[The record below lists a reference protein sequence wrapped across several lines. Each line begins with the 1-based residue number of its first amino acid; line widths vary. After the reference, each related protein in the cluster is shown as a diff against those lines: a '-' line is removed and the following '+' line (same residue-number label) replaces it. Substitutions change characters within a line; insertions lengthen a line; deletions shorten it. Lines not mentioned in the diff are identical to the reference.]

1 MADTQ
6 NTLRTPVE
14 VSSTGVTV
22 AKIGGAV
29 ATVVLIVALAVGAY
43 AVARI
48 DTWGERN
55 AAVPQRFQLELDEQ
69 VNIPPALIGY
79 AERGHFDT
87 TMQEPHALAV
97 AADGSIFVAG
107 DRAVLRF
114 HPDGQL
120 LGTITMEQAPT
131 CLAVQDGPQGTPERV
146 YVGSGR
152 HVSVFRATGEPINQ
166 WPDLGDKSVI
176 TAIAVA
182 PQHVFVA
189 DAGQRI
195 VLSFDP
201 EGREIGRMGAADPD
215 RKMPGFIIPS
225 AHFDLVAGPDEV
237 LWVVNPGMRRIE
249 SYSFSGELQ
258 GMWGRAG
265 AGLGDFFGCCNPA
278 HLAIMPDG
286 RFITSEK
293 GVPRVKVYSDAGEF
307 QRAVAGP
314 SELGVSAS
322 ALVDARGDQAE
333 RVFDVAAARDGSICV
348 LDTRQRTVRV
358 FYPKQPTEERT

>member
-6 NTLRTPVE
+6 NTLRKPVE

-79 AERGHFDT
+79 AERLHFDT
-87 TMQEPHALAV
+87 TMQKPHALAV

-258 GMWGRAG
+258 GMWGRA
-265 AGLGDFFGCCNPA
+265 ARDS
-278 HLAIMPDG
+278 AI
-286 RFITSEK
+286 S
-293 GVPRVKVYSDAGEF
+293 
-307 QRAVAGP
+307 
-314 SELGVSAS
+314 L
-322 ALVDARGDQAE
+322 
-333 RVFDVAAARDGSICV
+333 AAAIRPIWRSC
-348 LDTRQRTVRV
+348 RTDDSSRRKRV
-358 FYPKQPTEERT
+358 CLASKCTPTPVSSSGLSPDRVNWG